1 MASGEGRGASE
12 ERLRTETFV
21 LGVEHHAEIASTND
35 RAMELCADVELPVPF
50 LVSADH
56 QTAGRGRGANRWWSS
71 DGAILFS
78 VIVNAAEYRLPES
91 RWPQISLTA
100 GAAVC
105 QTLQVLLGPATSV
118 GLKWPN
124 DVWLNGRK
132 AAGILVEIPAARRG
146 RLVIG
151 VGLNVNNSFES
162 APSELL
168 KLATSMRDET
178 GIESDRHEVLVRLL
192 GQLDADLRCLAAS
205 DGRAE
210 GAVAKPV
217 RAAGSNR
224 VARHRSAASHRP
236 LSGDRRRWGFA
247 IANRLRRTTPVRR
260 SREPDCVKRFS
271 ALRHSC
277 WKFIISRRALAPV
290 AANFN
295 RG

>member
-35 RAMELCADVELPVPF
+35 RAMELCADVELLVPF

-205 DGRAE
+205 DG
-210 GAVAKPV
+210 
-217 RAAGSNR
+217 
-224 VARHRSAASHRP
+224 
-236 LSGDRRRWGFA
+236 
-247 IANRLRRTTPVRR
+247 
-260 SREPDCVKRFS
+260 
-271 ALRHSC
+271 ALRERWRSLC
-277 WKFIISRRALAPV
+277 VLRDRTVSLDTGRQQVTGLCLGIADDGALRLQTASGEQRLYGGVVSRIA
-290 AANFN
+290 
-295 RG
+295 